1 MSMNKVK
8 AFISMTAISLSLS
21 SCFLSGNTQK
31 ENDNKGGDG
40 TEVTTDGN
48 KEIDV
53 SNLPV
58 AKDFTLDDMKGN
70 KVSLMKVVSES
81 KITILDFWASWCPPC
96 MNEMPNLVNI
106 YDNYSDDGL
115 QIVGVSLDNDKKS
128 WQNAVEAMGMKWVQV
143 SDLKG
148 WESAAAQLYQ
158 VDAIPH
164 TIILDKE
171 GHILAKDLRGHELEE
186 FISDYIE

>member
-164 TIILDKE
+164 TIILDNE

>member
-81 KITILDFWASWCPPC
+81 KITILDFWASWCQPC

-164 TIILDKE
+164 TIILDNE

>member
-21 SCFLSGNTQK
+21 SCFLSDNTQK

-81 KITILDFWASWCPPC
+81 KITILDFWASWCQPC

-115 QIVGVSLDNDKKS
+115 QIVGVSLDDDKKS

-164 TIILDKE
+164 TIILDNE

>member
-21 SCFLSGNTQK
+21 SCFLSDNTQK
-31 ENDNKGGDG
+31 ENDIKGGDG

-70 KVSLMKVVSES
+70 KVSLMKVVSDS

>member
-1 MSMNKVK
+1 MNKVK
-8 AFISMTAISLSLS
+8 AFITLAAVSLSLS
-21 SCFLSGNTQK
+21 SCFFFDKTENKDNTK
-31 ENDNKGGDG
+31 SVNDTEVTENDNND
-40 TEVTTDGN
+40 
-48 KEIDV
+48 IDV
-53 SNLPV
+53 SKLPV
-58 AKDFTLDDMKGN
+58 AKDFTLNDMKGN

-96 MNEMPNLVNI
+96 MSEMPNLVNI
-106 YDNYSDDGL
+106 YENYNDDGL

-148 WESAAAQLYQ
+148 WENAAAQLYQ

-164 TIILDKE
+164 TLILDNE
-171 GHILAKDLRGHELEE
+171 GHILAEDLRGQQLEE
-186 FISDYIE
+186 FISDFIE

>member
-70 KVSLMKVVSES
+70 KVNLMKVVSES
-81 KITILDFWASWCPPC
+81 KITILDFWASWCQPC

-115 QIVGVSLDNDKKS
+115 QIVGVSLDNDKNS

-164 TIILDKE
+164 TIILDNE

>member
-1 MSMNKVK
+1 MNKVK
-8 AFISMTAISLSLS
+8 AFISMAAISLSLS

-81 KITILDFWASWCPPC
+81 KITILDFWASWCTPC

-164 TIILDKE
+164 TIILDNE

>member
-115 QIVGVSLDNDKKS
+115 QIVGVSLDDDKKS
-128 WQNAVEAMGMKWVQV
+128 WQNAVEVMGMKWVQV

-171 GHILAKDLRGHELEE
+171 GHILEKDLRGHELEE

>member
-48 KEIDV
+48 KETDV

>member
-53 SNLPV
+53 SNLSV

-148 WESAAAQLYQ
+148 WESATAQLYQ

-164 TIILDKE
+164 TIILDNE

>member
-1 MSMNKVK
+1 MNKVK

-53 SNLPV
+53 SNLSV

>member
-53 SNLPV
+53 SNLSV

>member
-70 KVSLMKVVSES
+70 KVNLMKVVSES

-148 WESAAAQLYQ
+148 WENAAAQLYQ

-164 TIILDKE
+164 TLILDNE
-171 GHILAKDLRGHELEE
+171 GHILAEDLRGQQLEE
-186 FISDYIE
+186 FISDFIE

>member
-1 MSMNKVK
+1 MNKVK
-8 AFISMTAISLSLS
+8 AFITLAAFSLSLS
-21 SCFLSGNTQK
+21 SCIFFDKTEKVDNTPNGNDTEVT
-31 ENDNKGGDG
+31 ENDNND
-40 TEVTTDGN
+40 
-48 KEIDV
+48 IDV
-53 SNLPV
+53 SKLQV
-58 AKDFTLDDMKGN
+58 AKDFTLNDMKGN

-96 MNEMPNLVNI
+96 MSEMPNLVNI
-106 YDNYSDDGL
+106 YENYNDDGL

-148 WESAAAQLYQ
+148 WENAAAQLYQ

-164 TIILDKE
+164 TLILDNE
-171 GHILAKDLRGHELEE
+171 GHILAEDLRGQQLEE
-186 FISDYIE
+186 FISDFIE

>member
-1 MSMNKVK
+1 MNKVK

-21 SCFLSGNTQK
+21 SCFLSDNTQK

-81 KITILDFWASWCPPC
+81 KITILDFWASWCQPC

-148 WESAAAQLYQ
+148 WESAAAQLYH

-164 TIILDKE
+164 TIILDNE

>member
-40 TEVTTDGN
+40 TEVTTDGT

-81 KITILDFWASWCPPC
+81 KITILDFWASWCTPC

-164 TIILDKE
+164 TIILDNE